1 MNPRKHPQPLPF
13 QARMIVSCLI
23 LAGSLAI
30 LVLAASSCATQNVRH
45 LKQQPW
51 SLDEPQSMQ
60 TNYLRFDFLCSQDPG
75 GLKVQGAA
83 YPLEDGP
90 IPDWAIWARD
100 LWLGAYLS
108 DRSGQVL
115 AQEVRILPPQLLT
128 QLHPIRFDF
137 ALEPHSM
144 GEPGPVFISFGY
156 RLVLSSEP
164 GSSPSRDKDSGQ
176 ESPVFFASE
185 SALTRF

>member
-1 MNPRKHPQPLPF
+1 MNPGECMQPLPS
-13 QARMIVSCLI
+13 QARAILSRLV

-30 LVLAASSCATQNVRH
+30 LVLAAASCATQSVRH

-51 SLDEPQSMQ
+51 SLGEPQSMQ
-60 TNYLRFDFLCSQDPG
+60 TNYLRFDFLCTQDPG

-115 AQEVRILPPQLLT
+115 AQEVRILPPQHLN

-137 ALEPHSM
+137 VLEPHSM

-164 GSSPSRDKDSGQ
+164 GSSPAEDKDAGE
-176 ESPVFFASE
+176 ESPIFFASE